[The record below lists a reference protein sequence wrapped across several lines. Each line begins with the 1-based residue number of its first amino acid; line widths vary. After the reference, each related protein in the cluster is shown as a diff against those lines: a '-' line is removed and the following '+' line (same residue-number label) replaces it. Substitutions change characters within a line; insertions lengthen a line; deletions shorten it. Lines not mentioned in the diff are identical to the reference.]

1 MTASRERERLT
12 VILAP
17 VVEVGDEEGRTA
29 ALDELIEILQRHIE
43 VRSTALR
50 LEAQELTYQIE
61 DVLAPTSRRDEEFDL
76 VGEEDRTDLVIILYR
91 GEGQG
96 RCDLGIELALG
107 LDAGTKVRTPRH
119 IDQEHHGQLTLLL
132 KDLDEGVGIAC
143 RDIPVQVTHVIAYL
157 ITTYLAKGHTS
168 STEGGLVLPRKDLL
182 REATGL
188 DLDAAHLA

>member
-1 MTASRERERLT
+1 M
-12 VILAP
+12 
-17 VVEVGDEEGRTA
+17 
-29 ALDELIEILQRHIE
+29 
-43 VRSTALR
+43 
-50 LEAQELTYQIE
+50 
-61 DVLAPTSRRDEEFDL
+61 LAPTSRRDEELDL

-96 RCDLGIELALG
+96 SCDLGIELALG
-107 LDAGTKVRTPRH
+107 LDAGTKVRTPCH

-157 ITTYLAKGHTS
+157 IATYLAKGHTS
-168 STEGGLVLPRKDLL
+168 STEGGLILPRKDLL

-188 DLDAAHLA
+188 DLDTAYLA